1 MNKAKENMNK
11 EDKKF
16 LADLAKDEYKTFGD
30 LQIGDIIFRYEKGGD
45 RFVARRVLRIEEY
58 KETVHIEY
66 AHDSWTSMTIA
77 VPKAEST
84 SLDGIFNIFFFSC
97 KTAVEEFLLQM
108 ERDERERHWNE
119 EKKIQKL
126 REQYESVR
134 L

>member
-1 MNKAKENMNK
+1 M
-11 EDKKF
+11 
-16 LADLAKDEYKTFGD
+16 KTFGE
-30 LQIGDIIFRYEKGGD
+30 LEVGDIIFRYNKGGD
-45 RFVARRVLRIEEY
+45 RIEAKKVRTITEH

-66 AHDSWTSMTIA
+66 AYDSLTWTTIA

-97 KTAVEEFLLQM
+97 KAAVEEFLLQM

-119 EKKIQKL
+119 EKKIQDL

-134 L
+134 S